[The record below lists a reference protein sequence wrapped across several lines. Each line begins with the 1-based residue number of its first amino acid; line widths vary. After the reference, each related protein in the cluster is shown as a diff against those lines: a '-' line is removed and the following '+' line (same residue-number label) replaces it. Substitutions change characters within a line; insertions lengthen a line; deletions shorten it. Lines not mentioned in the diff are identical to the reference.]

1 MDDKWTEISQLINR
15 KFRREASRCD
25 YEVGLLT
32 TYRTI
37 GRCSLFLKAENKK
50 ELNHALDI
58 CRQKDIEV
66 AVIGNGSN
74 LLISD
79 DGFEGLIIKLGSE
92 FEEVSSS

>member
-15 KFRREASRCD
+15 KFRREATSCD

-66 AVIGNGSN
+66 AVIGNGSC
-74 LLISD
+74 LLYTSPSPRD
-79 DGFEGLIIKLGSE
+79 S
-92 FEEVSSS
+92 

>member
-1 MDDKWTEISQLINR
+1 MIGKWEEISQIVNR
-15 KFRREASRCD
+15 KFRREATICD

-37 GRCSLFLKAENKK
+37 GRCSLFLKAESKK
-50 ELNHALDI
+50 ELEHALDI
-58 CRQKDIEV
+58 CRQKDIQV

-79 DGFEGLIIKLGSE
+79 NGFEGMII
-92 FEEVSSS
+92 